1 MKKIESNINALK
13 VSRTPVLKKSF
24 RKVTKMNSKFLPIND
39 DFEKNTALIIE
50 DEELQKNLIVR
61 KLPSNFK
68 WFWAKSVQESV
79 QIYEDLQSKYIT
91 VDVLFLDLFL
101 QDSKGTEFLKISKI
115 KGWLE
120 DTLIV
125 VMTGS
130 KEIEII
136 KECIDCLTNRFY
148 KFYSKPVKD
157 VEFER
162 LSEEIKKHIDK
173 ISCPLKGYKI
183 IKHVGAGAQ
192 ADVYKVIGL
201 KNRKIYAMKVNKD
214 KNMNSKEVQV
224 LKKINSPTIIH
235 LYESQILNEK
245 EYMILEFAERGTL
258 YERIKKYS
266 KENKKFDEIQILDW
280 IIQVLIGLYSLH
292 KHDIMHRDI
301 KSDNLFLCENDVVK
315 IGDLGQASNE
325 SKCKSFV
332 GTFFYRAP
340 EMQDFGEYKKEIDIW
355 SAGVVLYELI
365 MLCRPFE
372 GIEQK
377 EVQNRIEKIDYKPI
391 PDETDYR
398 LKKILHLTL
407 TYKENRAS
415 AAQLLSF
422 DFIKSRINYFHTNKI
437 LNFEKSFFEEIL
449 NLNYS
454 IEETK
459 LLKTVVKEYNFL
471 KCFQNL
477 QIIYFK
483 FTKTIL
489 YSNLYLNSTK
499 VISHSNLYNKSI
511 KDDDI
516 KDLID
521 LGILEPYE
529 EEDEK
534 NKKIKRI
541 KLKEKNNKYDADYY
555 KIIKYKIDEI
565 DNTLNFPINNNDFF
579 DNFYLDDLETS
590 YKALEKIKKA
600 FIKFR
605 HLLEDEDAKEEDKYI
620 YAYSEEVFDFLIEIK
635 NFQNINL
642 NKYVGE
648 EKISMMLNIYQTM
661 IYHYIMKC
669 VVLDINAEKHFIFN
683 NLLSSLKLW
692 KTNVSLNYIIAG
704 ETFSIQD
711 MKNLVFKIKSPPI
724 FFFYQPNYKID
735 PRYKLLDENYINKLS
750 LLNRLAILTIC
761 IDPPNF
767 MDEDTY
773 DIYLPIGI
781 CFKPNNLYKD
791 LNSSLYHYISEKNIF
806 PDENTVNIPKDFHE
820 YILQYGEKESE
831 VIQTLIKFF
840 FKDFTQ
846 KMYTLIN
853 KSKRNILSINYC

>member
-1 MKKIESNINALK
+1 MKKNENEKLLK
-13 VSRTPVLKKSF
+13 LSKTPILRKSF
-24 RKVTKMNSKFLPIND
+24 RKVRTMQSKYLNNND
-39 DFEKNTALIIE
+39 DFEKSTALIIE

-61 KLPSNFK
+61 KLPENFK
-68 WFWAKSVQESV
+68 WFWAKSVKESV
-79 QIYEDLQSKYIT
+79 EIYEDLEKKYIT

-101 QDSKGTEFLKISKI
+101 QDSKGTEFLKISKT

-130 KEIEII
+130 KEIEVI

-162 LSEEIKKHIDK
+162 LSDEIKKHIDK
-173 ISCPLKGYKI
+173 ISCPLKDYKI
-183 IKHVGAGAQ
+183 IKHIGAGAQ

-201 KNRKIYAMKVNKD
+201 KNRKIFAMKVNKD
-214 KNMNSKEVQV
+214 KNLNSKEVQV

-235 LYESQILNEK
+235 LYESRLLKEK
-245 EYMILEFAERGTL
+245 EYMILEYAERGTL
-258 YERIKKYS
+258 YERIKEYS
-266 KENKKFDEIQILDW
+266 KANKKFDETQILDW
-280 IIQVLIGLYSLH
+280 MTQILIGLYSLH
-292 KHDIMHRDI
+292 KNDIMHRDI
-301 KSDNLFLCENDVVK
+301 KSDNLFLCNNDVVK

-391 PDETDYR
+391 PEDTDYR
-398 LKKILHLTL
+398 LKKLLHLTL

-415 AAQLLSF
+415 AAQLLSI
-422 DFIKSRINYFHTNKI
+422 DFIKNRINYFYVNKI
-437 LNFEKSFFEEIL
+437 IEFEKSFVGEIF

-454 IEETK
+454 IEESK
-459 LLKTVVKEYNFL
+459 LLKTVVKEYNFP

-477 QIIYFK
+477 QTIYYK
-483 FTKTIL
+483 YNKTTL
-489 YSNLYLNSTK
+489 YNNYYLTTIK
-499 VISHSNLYNKSI
+499 VISHSSLFNKSI
-511 KDDDI
+511 KDEDI

-521 LGILEPYE
+521 LGILIPYY
-529 EEDEK
+529 DEK
-534 NKKIKRI
+534 TNKNTRKINS
-541 KLKEKNNKYDADYY
+541 KEKNSKYEAKYY
-555 KIIKYKIDEI
+555 KIVKYKDEGI

-590 YKALEKIKKA
+590 FIAFEKIKKA
-600 FIKFR
+600 FNKYR
-605 HLLEDEDAKEEDKYI
+605 HILEDEESKDEDKFLCAI
-620 YAYSEEVFDFLIEIK
+620 SEEAFDFLVEVK

-642 NKYVGE
+642 DKYVGE
-648 EKISMMLNIYQTM
+648 EKIAMMLNIYQIM
-661 IYHYIMKC
+661 IYHYIMKSIMI
-669 VVLDINAEKHFIFN
+669 DTENDKGFIFN
-683 NLLSSLKLW
+683 NILSSFKLSKMTISLK
-692 KTNVSLNYIIAG
+692 YIIAG
-704 ETFSIQD
+704 EIFTIQD
-711 MKNLVFKIKSPPI
+711 MKHLIFKIKSPPI
-724 FFFYQPNYKID
+724 FFFYQPSIKND
-735 PRYKLLDENYINKLS
+735 RRNKLLDEKYINNLS
-750 LLNRLAILTIC
+750 FLNKLAILTIC

-767 MDEDTY
+767 MEEDMY
-773 DIYLPIGI
+773 DIYIPIGI

-806 PDENTVNIPKDFHE
+806 PDENTVNFPRIIHD
-820 YILQYGEKESE
+820 YIKQYGQKEND

-853 KSKRNILSINYC
+853 KSKRNILRINYC

>member
-1 MKKIESNINALK
+1 MKKIENVKSLK
-13 VSRTPVLKKSF
+13 ISRTPILKKSS
-24 RKVTKMNSKFLPIND
+24 RKVKKMTSKYLQNND
-39 DFEKNTALIIE
+39 DFEKSTALIIE
-50 DEELQKNLIVR
+50 DEEIQKNLIVR

-79 QIYEDLQSKYIT
+79 EIYESLQAKYIT
-91 VDVLFLDLFL
+91 VDILFLDLYL
-101 QDSKGTEFLKISKI
+101 QDSKGTEFLKISKV

-130 KEIEII
+130 KEIETI

-173 ISCPLKGYKI
+173 ISCPLKDYKI
-183 IKHVGAGAQ
+183 IKHIGAGAQ

-214 KNMNSKEVQV
+214 KNINSKEVQV
-224 LKKINSPTIIH
+224 LKTINSPTIIH
-235 LYESQILNEK
+235 LYESQVLNEK
-245 EYMILEFAERGTL
+245 EYMVLEYAERGTL
-258 YERIKKYS
+258 YERIKEFS
-266 KENKKFDEIQILDW
+266 KSNKKFDQNQILDW
-280 IIQVLIGLYSLH
+280 MVQILIGLYSLH
-292 KHDIMHRDI
+292 KNDIMHRDI
-301 KSDNLFLCENDVVK
+301 KSDNLFICDNDVVK
-315 IGDLGQASNE
+315 IGDLGQASKE
-325 SKCKSFV
+325 SKSKSFV

-391 PDETDYR
+391 PEDTDSR
-398 LKKILHLTL
+398 LKKMLHLTL

-422 DFIKSRINYFHTNKI
+422 DFIKSRINYFNVSKI
-437 LNFEKSFFEEIL
+437 LEFDKSFLEELL

-454 IEETK
+454 IEESK

-471 KCFQNL
+471 KCFENL
-477 QIIYFK
+477 QTIWYK
-483 FTKTIL
+483 YTKTTL
-489 YSNLYLNSTK
+489 YYNLYLNSIK

-511 KDDDI
+511 KDEDI

-521 LGILEPYE
+521 LGILEPL
-529 EEDEK
+529 EDVKTKKIISKNKLNEK
-534 NKKIKRI
+534 NKKY
-541 KLKEKNNKYDADYY
+541 EADYF
-555 KIIKYKIDEI
+555 KIIKYKIEDI

-590 YKALEKIKKA
+590 FKALEKIKKA
-600 FIKFR
+600 FVKFR
-605 HLLEDEDAKEEDKYI
+605 HILEDEDANEDDKYLCT
-620 YAYSEEVFDFLIEIK
+620 YSEDVFEFLIEIK

-642 NKYVGE
+642 DKYIGE
-648 EKISMMLNIYQTM
+648 EKIAIMLNIYQTM
-661 IYHYIMKC
+661 VYHYIMKC
-669 VVLDINAEKHFIFN
+669 VVFDYDRNFFIYN
-683 NLLSSLKLW
+683 ILSSLNLGKM
-692 KTNVSLNYIIAG
+692 TISLKYIIAG
-704 ETFSIQD
+704 EIFTIQD
-711 MKNLVFKIKSPPI
+711 MKYLVFKIKSPPI
-724 FFFYQPNYKID
+724 FFLYQPNYIND
-735 PRYKLLDENYINKLS
+735 NRYKLLDEKYLSKLP
-750 LLNRLAILTIC
+750 LLNRLAILTVC

-767 MDEDTY
+767 MEEDTY
-773 DIYLPIGI
+773 DIFIPAGI

-806 PDENTVNIPKDFHE
+806 PDENIVNFPKIMHE
-820 YILQYGEKESE
+820 YIKQCGEKENE

-853 KSKRNILSINYC
+853 KSKRNILRINYC

>member
-1 MKKIESNINALK
+1 MKKIENIKALK
-13 VSRTPVLKKSF
+13 VSRTPILRKSS
-24 RKVTKMNSKFLPIND
+24 RKVKKMNSKFLTNND
-39 DFEKNTALIIE
+39 DFEKSTALIIE

-68 WFWAKSVQESV
+68 WFWAKSVKESV
-79 QIYEDLQSKYIT
+79 EVYENLQSKYIT

-101 QDSKGTEFLKISKI
+101 QDSKGTEFLKISKV

-136 KECIDCLTNRFY
+136 KECIDCLANRFY

-173 ISCPLKGYKI
+173 ISCPLKDYKI
-183 IKHVGAGAQ
+183 IKHIGAGAQ

-201 KNRKIYAMKVNKD
+201 KNRKIYAMKVIKD

-235 LYESQILNEK
+235 LYESQVLNEK
-245 EYMILEFAERGTL
+245 EYMVLEFAQRGTL
-258 YERIKKYS
+258 YERIKEYS
-266 KENKKFDEIQILDW
+266 KENKKFEQIQILDW
-280 IIQVLIGLYSLH
+280 MVQIFIGLYCLH
-292 KHDIMHRDI
+292 KNDIMHRDI
-301 KSDNLFLCENDVVK
+301 KSDNLFLCDNDVVK

-391 PDETDYR
+391 PEDTDYR

-422 DFIKSRINYFHTNKI
+422 DFIKSRINYFNENKI
-437 LNFEKSFFEEIL
+437 LEFEKSFFEEIL

-459 LLKTVVKEYNFL
+459 LLKTVVKEYNFY

-477 QIIYFK
+477 QVISYK
-483 FTKTIL
+483 FTKTTI
-489 YSNLYLNSTK
+489 YSNLYLNSIK
-499 VISHSNLYNKSI
+499 VISHYSLYNKSL
-511 KDDDI
+511 KDEEI

-521 LGILEPYE
+521 LGILVPYE
-529 EEDEK
+529 DDKKKKK
-534 NKKIKRI
+534 NS
-541 KLKEKNNKYDADYY
+541 KLKLRGKNNKYDADYY

-565 DNTLNFPINNNDFF
+565 DNTLNIPINDNDFF

-590 YKALEKIKKA
+590 FKAFEKIKKA

-605 HLLEDEDAKEEDKYI
+605 HILEDEDAKEEDKYLA
-620 YAYSEEVFDFLIEIK
+620 AYSEESFDFLIEIK
-635 NFQNINL
+635 NFQNNNL
-642 NKYVGE
+642 DKYVGE
-648 EKISMMLNIYQTM
+648 EKIAMMLNIYQIM
-661 IYHYIMKC
+661 VYHYIMKC
-669 VVLDINAEKHFIFN
+669 VMFEYNSEKNYFFSNI
-683 NLLSSLKLW
+683 LSSLKLG
-692 KTNVSLNYIIAG
+692 KIYLSLKYIIAG
-704 ETFSIQD
+704 EIFTIQD
-711 MKNLVFKIKSPPI
+711 MKHLVFKIKSPQI
-724 FFFYQPNYKID
+724 FFFYQPNYNND
-735 PRYKLLDENYINKLS
+735 PRYKLLDEKYINKLS
-750 LLNRLAILTIC
+750 LLKRLAILTVC

-767 MDEDTY
+767 MEEDTY
-773 DIYLPIGI
+773 DIYLPVGI

-791 LNSSLYHYISEKNIF
+791 LNSSLYHFISEKNIF
-806 PDENTVNIPKDFHE
+806 PDENTINFPKIMHE
-820 YILQYGEKESE
+820 YIKQCGEKENE
-831 VIQTLIKFF
+831 VILTLIKFF

-853 KSKRNILSINYC
+853 KYKRNILRINYC

>member
-1 MKKIESNINALK
+1 MKKIENVKSLK
-13 VSRTPVLKKSF
+13 ISRTPILKKSS
-24 RKVTKMNSKFLPIND
+24 RKVKKMTSKYLQNND
-39 DFEKNTALIIE
+39 DFEKSTALIIE
-50 DEELQKNLIVR
+50 DEEIQKNLIVR

-79 QIYEDLQSKYIT
+79 EIYESLQAKYIT
-91 VDVLFLDLFL
+91 VDILFLDLYL
-101 QDSKGTEFLKISKI
+101 QDSKGTEFLKISKV

-130 KEIEII
+130 KEIETI

-173 ISCPLKGYKI
+173 ISCPLKDYKI
-183 IKHVGAGAQ
+183 IKHIGAGAQ

-214 KNMNSKEVQV
+214 KNINSKEVQV
-224 LKKINSPTIIH
+224 LKTINSPTIIH
-235 LYESQILNEK
+235 LYESQVLNEK
-245 EYMILEFAERGTL
+245 EYMVLEYAERGTL
-258 YERIKKYS
+258 YERIKEFS
-266 KENKKFDEIQILDW
+266 KSNKKFDQNQILDW
-280 IIQVLIGLYSLH
+280 MVQILIGLYSLH
-292 KHDIMHRDI
+292 KNDIMHRDI
-301 KSDNLFLCENDVVK
+301 KSDNLFICDNDVVK
-315 IGDLGQASNE
+315 IGDLGQASKE
-325 SKCKSFV
+325 SKSKSFV

-391 PDETDYR
+391 PEDTDSR
-398 LKKILHLTL
+398 LKKMLHLTL

-422 DFIKSRINYFHTNKI
+422 DFIKSRINYFNVSKI
-437 LNFEKSFFEEIL
+437 LEFDKSFLEEIL

-454 IEETK
+454 IEESK

-471 KCFQNL
+471 KCFENL
-477 QIIYFK
+477 QTIWYK
-483 FTKTIL
+483 YTKTTL
-489 YSNLYLNSTK
+489 YYNLYLNSIK

-511 KDDDI
+511 KDEDI

-521 LGILEPYE
+521 LGILEPL
-529 EEDEK
+529 EDVKTKKKITKNKLNEK
-534 NKKIKRI
+534 NKKY
-541 KLKEKNNKYDADYY
+541 EADYF
-555 KIIKYKIDEI
+555 KIIKYKIEDI

-590 YKALEKIKKA
+590 FKALEKIKKA
-600 FIKFR
+600 FVKFR
-605 HLLEDEDAKEEDKYI
+605 HILEDEDANEDDKYLCT
-620 YAYSEEVFDFLIEIK
+620 YSEDVFEFLIEIK

-642 NKYVGE
+642 DKYIGE
-648 EKISMMLNIYQTM
+648 EKIAIMLNIYQTM
-661 IYHYIMKC
+661 VYHYIMKC
-669 VVLDINAEKHFIFN
+669 VVFDYDRNFFIYN
-683 NLLSSLKLW
+683 ILSSLNLGKM
-692 KTNVSLNYIIAG
+692 TISLKYIIAG
-704 ETFSIQD
+704 EIFTIQD
-711 MKNLVFKIKSPPI
+711 MKYLVFKIKSPPI
-724 FFFYQPNYKID
+724 FFLYQPNYIND
-735 PRYKLLDENYINKLS
+735 NRYKLLDEKYLSKLP
-750 LLNRLAILTIC
+750 LLNRLAILTVC

-767 MDEDTY
+767 MEEDTY
-773 DIYLPIGI
+773 DIFIPAGI

-806 PDENTVNIPKDFHE
+806 PDENIVNFPKIMHE
-820 YILQYGEKESE
+820 YIKQCGEKENE

-853 KSKRNILSINYC
+853 KSKRNILRINYC

>member
-1 MKKIESNINALK
+1 MKKIENVKSLK
-13 VSRTPVLKKSF
+13 ISRTPILKKSS
-24 RKVTKMNSKFLPIND
+24 RKVKKMTSKYLQNND
-39 DFEKNTALIIE
+39 DFEKSTALIIE
-50 DEELQKNLIVR
+50 DEEIQKNLIVR

-79 QIYEDLQSKYIT
+79 EIYESLQAKYIT
-91 VDVLFLDLFL
+91 VDILFLDLYL
-101 QDSKGTEFLKISKI
+101 QDSKGTEFLKISKV

-130 KEIEII
+130 KEIETI

-173 ISCPLKGYKI
+173 ISCPLKDYKI
-183 IKHVGAGAQ
+183 IKHIGAGAQ

-214 KNMNSKEVQV
+214 KNINSKEVQV
-224 LKKINSPTIIH
+224 LKTINSPTIIH
-235 LYESQILNEK
+235 LYESQVLNEK
-245 EYMILEFAERGTL
+245 EYMVLEYAERGTL
-258 YERIKKYS
+258 YERIKEFS
-266 KENKKFDEIQILDW
+266 KSNKKFDQNQILDW
-280 IIQVLIGLYSLH
+280 MVQILIGLYSLH
-292 KHDIMHRDI
+292 KNDIMHRDI
-301 KSDNLFLCENDVVK
+301 KSDNLFICDNDVVK
-315 IGDLGQASNE
+315 IGDLGQASKE
-325 SKCKSFV
+325 SKSKSFV

-391 PDETDYR
+391 PEDTDSR
-398 LKKILHLTL
+398 LKKMLHLTL

-415 AAQLLSF
+415 AAQLLSL
-422 DFIKSRINYFHTNKI
+422 DFIKSRINYFNVSKI
-437 LNFEKSFFEEIL
+437 LEFDKSFLEEIL

-454 IEETK
+454 IEESK

-471 KCFQNL
+471 KCFENL
-477 QIIYFK
+477 QTIWYK
-483 FTKTIL
+483 YTKTTL
-489 YSNLYLNSTK
+489 YYNLYLNSIK

-511 KDDDI
+511 KDEDI

-521 LGILEPYE
+521 LGILEPL
-529 EEDEK
+529 EDVKTKKKITKNKLNEK
-534 NKKIKRI
+534 NKKY
-541 KLKEKNNKYDADYY
+541 EADYF
-555 KIIKYKIDEI
+555 KIIKYKIEDI

-590 YKALEKIKKA
+590 FKALEKIKKA
-600 FIKFR
+600 FVKFR
-605 HLLEDEDAKEEDKYI
+605 HILEDEDANEDDKYLCT
-620 YAYSEEVFDFLIEIK
+620 YSEDVFEFLIEIK

-642 NKYVGE
+642 DKYIGE
-648 EKISMMLNIYQTM
+648 EKIAMMLNIYQTM
-661 IYHYIMKC
+661 VYHYIMKC
-669 VVLDINAEKHFIFN
+669 VVFDYDRNFFIYN
-683 NLLSSLKLW
+683 ILSSLNLGKM
-692 KTNVSLNYIIAG
+692 TISLKYIIAG
-704 ETFSIQD
+704 EIFTIQD
-711 MKNLVFKIKSPPI
+711 MKYLVFKIKSPPI
-724 FFFYQPNYKID
+724 FFFYQPNYIND
-735 PRYKLLDENYINKLS
+735 NRYKLLDEKYLSKLP
-750 LLNRLAILTIC
+750 LLNRLAILTVC

-767 MDEDTY
+767 MEEDTY
-773 DIYLPIGI
+773 DIFIPAGI

-806 PDENTVNIPKDFHE
+806 PDENIVNFPKIMHE
-820 YILQYGEKESE
+820 YIKQCGEKENE

-853 KSKRNILSINYC
+853 KSKRNILRINYC